1 MGKKQGKRFTPSE
14 WSVFCDSYNGHFSHV
29 SRIVRLVLILLLA
42 ILLESVNKS
51 FVFKVPITADFESAA
66 FFIS

>member
-14 WSVFCDSYNGHFSHV
+14 WSVFCHSYNGHFSV
-29 SRIVRLVLILLLA
+29 SPIVRRVLILLLA

-51 FVFKVPITADFESAA
+51 FVIKVPITADFDSAA
-66 FFIS
+66 FFKSY

>member
-1 MGKKQGKRFTPSE
+1 MGKKQGKKFTPSE
-14 WSVFCDSYNGHFSHV
+14 WSVFCHSYNGHFSHA
-29 SRIVRLVLILLLA
+29 SRMVRRALILLLA

-51 FVFKVPITADFESAA
+51 FVIKVPITADFDSAA